1 MGTSHSKDQS
11 VTVYGDN
18 IPWARQA
25 LCLRTLVT
33 FFVESFLTSSNDCQN
48 LLGCDIDFSDSM
60 VFRITK
66 VDEVL
71 VLSEHVAHALR
82 VMELCFSVVAIDEAN
97 LAITDLVFKLHSVL
111 IDKDDSVVSSVSNND
126 QVAIEASL
134 LFNANDLARVA

>member
-1 MGTSHSKDQS
+1 
-11 VTVYGDN
+11 
-18 IPWARQA
+18 
-25 LCLRTLVT
+25 
-33 FFVESFLTSSNDCQN
+33 
-48 LLGCDIDFSDSM
+48 M

-82 VMELCFSVVAIDEAN
+82 MMELCFSVVAIDEAN

-111 IDKDDSVVSSVSNND
+111 VDKDDSVVSSVSNND
-126 QVAIEASL
+126 QVAIEAGL